1 MKDIA
6 TVLIMGGGVMGS
18 GIAAALA
25 AAGKKV
31 LLSDLNDELLRKAQ
45 DRVESAA
52 DAMEQEGIFSPAQAA
67 LAKSEVAYLG
77 PEDLETRAGEAD
89 LALESASENH
99 AVKESIFKNLDRLC
113 REDCI
118 LASNTSASNIFEY
131 ITIRHPENLLI
142 MHWFNPPYLMRLVEV
157 VRGPATSDETVERV
171 SALAAAAG
179 KKPVVLNQYIPGFIV
194 NRIANAI
201 CREAGYMIMQG
212 YTTAEDIDTA
222 IETISGSR
230 YAFEGPLRL
239 NDVVGWDL
247 ILTGCHDV
255 YASLCND
262 ADTSRYAE
270 ALVAA
275 GKLGLKTGEG
285 VYNYSDTDAG
295 TYLKDRAEKIIKMT
309 KVIEDL

>member
-1 MKDIA
+1 MSEIN
-6 TVLIMGGGVMGS
+6 TILIMGAGVMGS
-18 GIAAALA
+18 AIATALA
-25 AAGKKV
+25 AADKQV
-31 LLSDLNDELLRKAQ
+31 ILVDQNEEFLNKARNNVKSGTETMLEAGLYTQ
-45 DRVESAA
+45 
-52 DAMEQEGIFSPAQAA
+52 AQANCVRQNITYITA
-67 LAKSEVAYLG
+67 EMFPSHAA
-77 PEDLETRAGEAD
+77 RAD
-89 LALESASENH
+89 LALESASEKH
-99 AVKESIFKNLDRLC
+99 EVKRGIFTQFDTYC

-131 ITIRHPENLLI
+131 ITVTHPQRLLI
-142 MHWFNPPYLMRLVEV
+142 MHWFNPAYLMKLVEV
-157 VRGPATSDETVERV
+157 VKGPDTAQITADSVA
-171 SALAAAAG
+171 ALAKAVG
-179 KKPVVLNQYIPGFIV
+179 KRPVILNQYVPGFIV

-201 CREAGYMIMQG
+201 CREAGYMIMNG
-212 YTTAEDIDTA
+212 WTTGADIDAA
-222 IETISGSR
+222 IETISGAR

-295 TYLKDRAEKIIKMT
+295 TYMKDRAEKIIKMT